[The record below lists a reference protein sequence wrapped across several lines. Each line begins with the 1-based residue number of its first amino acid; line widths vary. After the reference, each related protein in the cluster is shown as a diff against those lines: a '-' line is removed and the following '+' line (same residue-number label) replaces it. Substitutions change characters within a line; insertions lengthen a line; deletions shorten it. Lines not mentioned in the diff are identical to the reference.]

1 MSQCCIRALGER
13 TRSAGPSPLSRGA
26 NPPAPC
32 WTAFCRETLG
42 GRLGGARP
50 VWAPPPG
57 SLGKGRDLP
66 IPASGATRPGAVA
79 RGPSR
84 APASR
89 RRGSRRSSKGNGDRA
104 PAFSRLN
111 FLFSRWEREGAAT
124 PSPGPFALPCGGSPS
139 FTAPWGGVHLAGAS
153 SLWPFRPLWM
163 PRGRRGD
170 EKMDSVGA
178 SGLGARVPV
187 NSPPETSASMTFS
200 RLVSSFALKVRFSSL
215 PDGAEG

>member
-1 MSQCCIRALGER
+1 MDTFGLRRLSPRIPSPAVGPALSQCCIRALGER

-42 GRLGGARP
+42 GARP

-66 IPASGATRPGAVA
+66 IPASAATRPGAVA

-84 APASR
+84 EPVSR
-89 RRGSRRSSKGNGDRA
+89 RRGSWRSSKGNGVLA

-111 FLFSRWEREGAAT
+111 FLFPRWEREGAAT
-124 PSPGPFALPCGGSPS
+124 PSPGPFALPCGEVPRLLHRGEGWIWPVRLHCGL
-139 FTAPWGGVHLAGAS
+139 FAPFGCLGEGEAMRKWIQWEPQAWGLEC
-153 SLWPFRPLWM
+153 R
-163 PRGRRGD
+163 
-170 EKMDSVGA
+170 
-178 SGLGARVPV
+178 
-187 NSPPETSASMTFS
+187 
-200 RLVSSFALKVRFSSL
+200 
-215 PDGAEG
+215 